1 MMTQRAFFYDV
12 AAPST
17 STPLSLVSRKTSS
30 QICNG
35 RNAAAARREQLQH
48 RLISTVITRT
58 MARDRL
64 SEQAREDLDAVRVRL
79 NHQLKLIITPSVTGE
94 AAPTLQKAN
103 DCQCDRHTYHPSQG
117 WRRQPHHLSKDQLW
131 DRILEEAH
139 QDATAEPA
147 LASNLYS
154 TVLTHH
160 SFESTMAFSLS
171 NKLASPTLVGMQLM
185 RLIQEVYEDDAEV
198 VESCLADLQAV
209 YDRDPAC
216 DRYTQ
221 AILYFKGFQAVQS
234 YRIAHWLWQKG
245 RKSLALAIQSRMS
258 EVFHVDV
265 HPAAVLG
272 RGIMIDHATGV
283 VIGETAVVGD
293 NVSMLHHV
301 TLGGSGTGRG
311 VRHPTIG
318 HGVLLG
324 AGVTVLGPVTV
335 GAGSKLGAGSV
346 VVSDIPCHS
355 VAVGVP
361 ARIIKRDLLKE
372 AVKDMDQCVEFVLDY
387 EI

>member
-1 MMTQRAFFYDV
+1 MLRSAYAEA
-12 AAPST
+12 AAPSI
-17 STPLSLVSRKTSS
+17 SRPKGHFLVQTKLF
-30 QICNG
+30 
-35 RNAAAARREQLQH
+35 RNAGNTLSGHKPFGSLRNRVTS
-48 RLISTVITRT
+48 IRT

-64 SEQAREDLDAVRVRL
+64 GQQPELELVWARL
-79 NHQLKLIITPSVTGE
+79 NQQLGLAGQRDS
-94 AAPTLQKAN
+94 KAN
-103 DCQCDRHTYHPSQG
+103 EDAACPSDEYHPSQG
-117 WRRQPHHLSKDQLW
+117 WRPQAHHLTKDQLW
-131 DRILEEAH
+131 ARIRGEAQ
-139 QDATAEPA
+139 QDADSEPA

-154 TVLTHH
+154 TILAQSSIET
-160 SFESTMAFSLS
+160 SMAFMLA
-171 NKLASPTLVGMQLM
+171 NKLAWPTMLGMQLM
-185 RLIQEVYEDDAEV
+185 RLIQEAYESDPKLIDF
-198 VESCLADLQAV
+198 CLADLQAV

-216 DRYTQ
+216 DRYIQ

-301 TLGGSGTGRG
+301 TLGGSGTDRQC

-361 ARIIKRDLLKE
+361 ARIIKKDIMKE
-372 AVKDMDQCVEFVLDY
+372 PVKDMDQCVDFVLNYD
-387 EI
+387 I